1 MKLVVGIGNPGR
13 EYEATRHNVGFD
25 TVDLLAGRD
34 AREFRK
40 ERFWN
45 ALRARVSMDGN
56 PVTLIKP
63 LSYVNLSGPVVRKVA
78 EDLEVPVRDVL
89 IVLDDFYLPSG
100 TLRLRRAGGDG
111 GHNGLDSIIR
121 AFKTDRVNRLRIG
134 IGVPYPGGAKD
145 HVLSRFRPEERQVI
159 EEAIKTAA
167 DAVSVWV
174 VEGPESAMNRFNRN
188 SPEEK

>member
-1 MKLVVGIGNPGR
+1 M
-13 EYEATRHNVGFD
+13 
-25 TVDLLAGRD
+25 DLLAGRD
-34 AREFRK
+34 ATEFKK

-45 ALRARVSMDGN
+45 ALRARISIDGD

-78 EDLEVPVRDVL
+78 EDLEVSVGDML
-89 IVLDDFYLPSG
+89 IVLDDFYLPTGS
-100 TLRLRRAGGDG
+100 LRLRKAGGDG

-121 AFKTDRVNRLRIG
+121 AFKTDRINRLRIG
-134 IGVPYPGGAKD
+134 IGVPHPGGAKD

-159 EEAIKTAA
+159 EEAIRTAA
-167 DAVSVWV
+167 DAATVWA
-174 VEGPESAMNRFNRN
+174 VEGPELAMTRFNRT